1 MEISFV
7 KVYNSHW
14 KGGINTM
21 KRLVYDSLL
30 EWKNKS
36 DRKPLILN
44 GARQVGKTWI
54 LKEFG
59 AKEYSNVAYI
69 NCDETK
75 EINTIFSDFNTER
88 LIRSFS
94 ILSGEPI
101 KPGKTLIIL
110 DEIQVV
116 PAGLTA
122 LKYFCENAPEY
133 HLAVAGS
140 LLGIGLHEGTGFPV
154 GKVDEINLYPLSFK
168 EFLMAL
174 GKDIIISNIESH
186 RWDELS
192 SFDALFTDLLRQYYY
207 VGGMPAVVKAY
218 IENKD
223 VFEVRNIQNQI
234 LADYRRDFSKH
245 VPAEILP
252 KVNMVWDSI
261 PGQLAKEN
269 KKFIYSVLKKGA
281 RAKEF
286 ENAIQ
291 WLVDAGLV
299 YKVLRVSK
307 VEKPLKFYE
316 EFDTFKLFL
325 VDLGLLGAMSD
336 VDSRDV
342 LINNN
347 AFVEYKGA
355 FTEQYVLQEL
365 KCLGKKVYYYSK
377 DRATL
382 ELDFL
387 IQNYNVY
394 PIEVKAEENLKSK
407 SLRTIYESNDKLK
420 PVRFSMAKYREQD
433 WMVNVPLYL
442 AAEWVKSAE

>member
-1 MEISFV
+1 
-7 KVYNSHW
+7 
-14 KGGINTM
+14 M
-21 KRLVYDSLL
+21 KRLAYDSLL
-30 EWKNKS
+30 EWKNKA
-36 DRKPLILN
+36 DRKPLIVN

-59 AKEYSNVAYI
+59 ANEYSNVAYI
-69 NCDETK
+69 NCDEVEEMKTL
-75 EINTIFSDFNTER
+75 FSDFSTDR

-94 ILSGEPI
+94 VLSGVSI
-101 KPGKTLIIL
+101 VPGETLIIL

-116 PAGLTA
+116 PAAITS

-133 HLAVAGS
+133 HIAVAGS

-154 GKVDEINLYPLSFK
+154 GKIDEVNLYPLSFK
-168 EFLMAL
+168 EFLLAL
-174 GKDIIISNIESH
+174 GKDTLVANLEEH
-186 RWDELS
+186 RWDESSALS
-192 SFDALFTDLLRQYYY
+192 NTYIELLRQYYY
-207 VGGMPAVVKAY
+207 VGGMPEVVKRYAADQ
-218 IENKD
+218 N
-223 VFEVRNIQNQI
+223 VFEVRNIQKQI

-245 VPAEILP
+245 VPSDLLP
-252 KVNMVWDSI
+252 KVNMVWDSV
-261 PGQLAKEN
+261 PAQLAKEN
-269 KKFIYSVLKKGA
+269 KKFMYSAVKKGG

-316 EFDTFKLFL
+316 DIDAFKLFVL
-325 VDLGLLGAMSD
+325 DLGLLGALTD

-347 AFVEYKGA
+347 AFTEYKGA
-355 FTEQYVLQEL
+355 FTEQFVLQEL
-365 KCLGKKVYYYSK
+365 KSLGRQVYYHTR
-377 DRATL
+377 DRSDL
-382 ELDFL
+382 EIDFVV
-387 IQNYNVY
+387 QKYQVY

-407 SLRTIYESNDKLK
+407 SLKTLFEGNNELK
-420 PVRFSMAKYREQD
+420 PVRFSMAGYREQD

-442 AAEWVKSAE
+442 ATEWISCAE